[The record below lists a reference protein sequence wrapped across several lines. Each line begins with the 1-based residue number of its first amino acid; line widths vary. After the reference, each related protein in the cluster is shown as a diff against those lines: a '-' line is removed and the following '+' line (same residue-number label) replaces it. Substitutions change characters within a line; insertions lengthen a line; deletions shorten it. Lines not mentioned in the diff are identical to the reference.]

1 MSDNLNIYNNL
12 REVPQEA
19 QKKIAGGKLK
29 GFTDINPMWRIKTL
43 TEQFGPCG
51 IGWKPVIK
59 EQRIIEGAGG
69 EKAAFV
75 DIELYYKVDDQW
87 SDAVPGT
94 GGSGFVKTENGRL
107 VTNDECFKMAFTDA
121 LGSAM
126 KLIGG
131 GADIYWEKDRT
142 KYDIDTTEPAPKG
155 QTVKCARCGQKA
167 DLGHSFQALDDSTGK
182 LVNLCERCAQ
192 EVGII

>member
-1 MSDNLNIYNNL
+1 MSDNLKIYNNL
-12 REVPQEA
+12 REVPQDA

-29 GFTDINPMWRIKTL
+29 GFTDINPMWRIKAL

-75 DIELYYKVDDQW
+75 DVELYYKVDGQW

-131 GADIYWEKDRT
+131 GADIYWDKDRT
-142 KYDIDTTEPAPKG
+142 KYDIDTTEPAPNGK
-155 QTVKCARCGQKA
+155 TVKCAECGRVVPLA
-167 DLGHSFQALDDSTGK
+167 DSFEAIDNRTRKSAM
-182 LVNLCERCAQ
+182 LCESCARSAG
-192 EVGII
+192 VI